1 VAALDTGV
9 AALWRELRF
18 AGQLFEPMVTRDLQ
32 VDHEAITA
40 TELRPTWS
48 RESSQPYDFESV
60 AFKKRS
66 ELKAWLSKS

>member
-1 VAALDTGV
+1 
-9 AALWRELRF
+9 
-18 AGQLFEPMVTRDLQ
+18 MVTRDLQ